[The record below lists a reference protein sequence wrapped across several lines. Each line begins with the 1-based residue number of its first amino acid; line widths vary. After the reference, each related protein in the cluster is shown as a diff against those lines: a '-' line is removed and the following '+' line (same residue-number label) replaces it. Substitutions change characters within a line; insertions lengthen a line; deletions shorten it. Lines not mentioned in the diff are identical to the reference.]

1 MLQYYYRKGRTAGHG
16 SRPSQMASKAS
27 RAEHM
32 NIACIGDLLERA
44 DEFERQIGKFYA
56 AIHDETENA
65 DIRLL
70 TCYLARHADHLK
82 QALGDFSL
90 GEIGP
95 ICEERLVCATE
106 FPDAPQRQIIETDP
120 AKVRGRELLECAMKH
135 DGALIGLYRSVLDQ
149 HPSDGAAN
157 LFENLVRMEESD
169 IVMLKRMIDI
179 GYF

>member
-1 MLQYYYRKGRTAGHG
+1 MS
-16 SRPSQMASKAS
+16 SRAN

-32 NIACIGDLLERA
+32 SIVCIGDLLERA

-95 ICEERLVCATE
+95 ICEERIECTTE
-106 FPDAPQRQIIETDP
+106 FPDARQRQIIEADP
-120 AKVRGRELLECAMKH
+120 AKVRGRELLEGAVNH
-135 DGALIGLYRSVLDQ
+135 DGALIGLYRSVLDR
-149 HPSDGAAN
+149 HPSEGAAS
-157 LFENLVRMEESD
+157 LFETLVRMEESD
-169 IVMLKRMIDI
+169 IVMLKKMINME
-179 GYF
+179 YF